1 MKKTIAFLF
10 AVICFAG
17 CASKQEEA
25 ITDKTEDIA
34 VVATTEETDATVQT
48 TEVPDMIDSAT
59 VGEKNA
65 LRKAYSYLDFTAFS
79 YTGLIDQ
86 LKFEGFTDGEAAYA
100 VKNCGADWFY
110 QAQKKAVSYLDFSA
124 FSYSGL
130 IDQLEYEGFTSEQA
144 IYAADN
150 CGADWNAQAAQ
161 KAASYLSVSAFSR
174 QGLIEQLKYEGFT
187 EAQAEYGVSQNGF

>member
-10 AVICFAG
+10 AVICLAG

-59 VGEKNA
+59 VGKKNA

-100 VKNCGADWFY
+100 VENCGADWFV
-110 QAQKKAVSYLDFSA
+110 QAQRKAVSYLDFSA
-124 FSYSGL
+124 FSYTGL
-130 IDQLEYEGFTSEQA
+130 IDQLEYEGFTSEEA
-144 IYAADN
+144 AYAADN
-150 CGADWNAQAAQ
+150 CGADWNEQAAR
-161 KAASYLSVSAFSR
+161 KAKDYLEYSAFSR
-174 QGLIEQLKYEGFT
+174 QSLIDQLKYEGFSS
-187 EAQAEYGVSQNGF
+187 EQAEYGATQNGF